1 MQQDIITMSVKNKG
15 ESEERHVVNESA
27 LLHFKLIFFNRLG
40 EGDRTQNVF
49 FNTIGDCGEESRTPQ
64 FLSSIVRRRLR

>member
-40 EGDRTQNVF
+40 EG
-49 FNTIGDCGEESRTPQ
+49 TIGDCGEESRTPQ
-64 FLSSIVRRRLR
+64 FLSSIVRRRFR